1 MLCTLTRLLDASRK
15 LLTGRPLLL
24 STLVAILAIS
34 AIFTASVAAWMS
46 YDLTA
51 GLPKRDAING
61 LGDMAQ
67 STTIFDAS
75 DRPAFTIFKEQ
86 RIEVPLEKMSP
97 NLIKAVISVEDQR
110 FYRAQ
115 RRRRHPHRRRRG
127 SQPAKR
133 AARRRRQH
141 HHAAARAP
149 ELPDPRQDLPPQAE
163 GSHPRQLHRERVLEE
178 RDPRDVPEQGLLRR
192 RALRR
197 RSRGARLLR
206 QERHAI

>member
-1 MLCTLTRLLDASRK
+1 MHLTRLLDASRK

-24 STLVAILAIS
+24 STLVTILAIS

-46 YDLTA
+46 YDVTA
-51 GLPKRDAING
+51 GLPKRDAISG

-97 NLIKAVISVEDQR
+97 NLIKAVVSVEDQR

-115 RRRRHPHRRRRG
+115 RRRRHPHRAARSSATCRRAG
-127 SQPAKR
+127 APR
-133 AARRRRQH
+133 AA
-141 HHAAARAP
+141 AP
-149 ELPDPRQDLPPQAE
+149 SR
-163 GSHPRQLHRERVLEE
+163 SS
-178 RDPRDVPEQGLLRR
+178 
-192 RALRR
+192 
-197 RSRGARLLR
+197 SRGRAS
-206 QERHAI
+206 